1 MLAAQNGHLEVV
13 RLLLDKIS
21 NVNQDNKVP
30 VCVCA
35 RARACLAARRGLAT
49 PRLARCPKTTGVSQA
64 GPRAQ
69 FLGLAVN

>member
-30 VCVCA
+30 VCA
-35 RARACLAARRGLAT
+35 RAR
-49 PRLARCPKTTGVSQA
+49 PRVLGSKA
-64 GPRAQ
+64 GPCHPPAGP
-69 FLGLAVN
+69 LP